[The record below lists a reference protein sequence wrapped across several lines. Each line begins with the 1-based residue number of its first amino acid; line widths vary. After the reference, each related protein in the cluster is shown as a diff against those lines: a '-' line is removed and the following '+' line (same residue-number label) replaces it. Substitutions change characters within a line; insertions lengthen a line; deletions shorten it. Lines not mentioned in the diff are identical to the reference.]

1 MLQHWVVSY
10 DIASQRERNR
20 AARLLLDHGERVQES
35 VFELRLHPSQWTALQ
50 AQLDALM
57 DPVSDQWR
65 AWPLCASDCADMVEL
80 GLAARHPAQGAV
92 VV

>member
-20 AARLLLDHGERVQES
+20 AVRLLLDHGERVQES
-35 VFELRLHPSQWTALQ
+35 VFELRLHPSQWKTLQ
-50 AQLDALM
+50 ARLDALM

-65 AWPLCASDCADMVEL
+65 AWPLCASDRADMVEL
-80 GLAARHPAQGAV
+80 GLPARHPAVGAV